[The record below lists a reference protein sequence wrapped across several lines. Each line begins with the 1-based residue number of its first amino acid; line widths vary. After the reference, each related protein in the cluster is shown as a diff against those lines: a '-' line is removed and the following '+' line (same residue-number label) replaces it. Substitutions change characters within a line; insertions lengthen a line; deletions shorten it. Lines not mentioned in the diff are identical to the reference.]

1 MGDYIFVFASLTS
14 ATRVKKFLKKEKG
27 MDVYIVQVPKSDK
40 IKGCSY
46 GIYADETK
54 IKDIKESIEYLEI
67 NSKGMFSLKDFGG
80 TLDGLF
86 R

>member
-46 GIYADETK
+46 GIYADKSK
-54 IKDIKESIEYLEI
+54 IHDIKEAIDYLEI
-67 NSKGMFSLKDFGG
+67 KSKGMFSSEDIGG
-80 TLDGLF
+80 VTDGLS
-86 R
+86 